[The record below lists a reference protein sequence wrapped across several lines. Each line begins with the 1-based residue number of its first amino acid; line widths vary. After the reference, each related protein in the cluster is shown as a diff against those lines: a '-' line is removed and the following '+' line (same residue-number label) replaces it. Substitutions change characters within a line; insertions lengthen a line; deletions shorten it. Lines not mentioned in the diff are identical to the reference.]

1 MANLDGQIQGPND
14 FRRKKQ
20 MATNLNDGEL
30 NKKGPTI
37 YILRPCDK
45 VNPFII

>member
-1 MANLDGQIQGPND
+1 MTSDEKD
-14 FRRKKQ
+14 
-20 MATNLNDGEL
+20 MATNLDDGEL
-30 NKKGPTI
+30 NKKGPAI